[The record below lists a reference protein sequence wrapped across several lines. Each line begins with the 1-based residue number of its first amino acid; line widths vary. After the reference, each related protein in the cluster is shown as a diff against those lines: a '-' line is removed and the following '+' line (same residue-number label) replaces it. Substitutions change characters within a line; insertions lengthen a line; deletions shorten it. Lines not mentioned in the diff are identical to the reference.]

1 MEYGGENNSTFRIRV
16 VLSCSDFFSDV
27 TIVLLSLKG
36 QYESRRR
43 SNRLKSIEAKGALP
57 ENYEELKKQASR
69 TSNWRDRLDAVEEL
83 GQWQN
88 KQVIDVLTHMLKND
102 AVYKVQEAAFRKL
115 KKFGEDVQVP
125 PRKKGDLIKGVNKI
139 LLRIKKSLPEGHSYQ
154 EFKEKLKKMRLDVYD
169 TYEGDKGAD
178 FDKWLE
184 NMWVSVSKR

>member
-1 MEYGGENNSTFRIRV
+1 
-16 VLSCSDFFSDV
+16 
-27 TIVLLSLKG
+27 
-36 QYESRRR
+36 
-43 SNRLKSIEAKGALP
+43 LKSIEAKGALP

-88 KQVIDVLTHMLKND
+88 KQVINVLTHMLKED

-115 KKFGEDVQVP
+115 KKFGEDVQLP

-139 LLRIKKSLPEGHSYQ
+139 LLRIKKSLPEGHSYK

-184 NMWVSVSKR
+184 DMWVSVSKR

>member
-1 MEYGGENNSTFRIRV
+1 M
-16 VLSCSDFFSDV
+16 
-27 TIVLLSLKG
+27 
-36 QYESRRR
+36 
-43 SNRLKSIEAKGALP
+43 KSIEAKGALP

-88 KQVIDVLTHMLKND
+88 KQVIDVLMRMLKED
-102 AVYKVQEAAFRKL
+102 AVYKVQEAAYRKL
-115 KKFGEDVQVP
+115 KKFGEDVQLP

-139 LLRIKKSLPEGHSYQ
+139 LLRIKKSLPEDHSYK

>member
-1 MEYGGENNSTFRIRV
+1 
-16 VLSCSDFFSDV
+16 
-27 TIVLLSLKG
+27 
-36 QYESRRR
+36 
-43 SNRLKSIEAKGALP
+43 LKSIEAKGALP

-88 KQVIDVLTHMLKND
+88 KQVIDVLTRMLKED
-102 AVYKVQEAAFRKL
+102 AVYKVQEAAYRKL
-115 KKFGEDVQVP
+115 KKFGEDVQLP

-139 LLRIKKSLPEGHSYQ
+139 LLRIKKSLPEDHSYK

-184 NMWVSVSKR
+184 NMWMSVSKR